1 MLSYNYSH
9 ISHIKSLFPMS
20 VLDDMVFI
28 LDKSLTTMKDQ
39 IVDIVLQKNNGI
51 AT

>member
-1 MLSYNYSH
+1 
-9 ISHIKSLFPMS
+9 MS